1 MKFLEVISHIL
12 YESRVGLHHVPTF
25 GTGAVFFRSVIF
37 FEPGQ
42 EICFDVFELEVG
54 FVQLVVTVIAIPQ

>member
-1 MKFLEVISHIL
+1 MS
-12 YESRVGLHHVPTF
+12 TF

-37 FEPGQ
+37 FEAGQ

-54 FVQLVVTVIAIPQ
+54 FVQFAVTVVAVPQQSVGKPTPLTDAFDH